1 MKKIISML
9 VAVAIVAVSQVATAQ
24 NKKFKFVKIAR
35 DTKKEVKKL
44 EKDGWSNLPGDM
56 PIGQQL
62 NNAWAK
68 EGEIDEEGLPKW
80 VVATGEAVAE
90 FQSVAEMQA
99 LELAKLNLVRLLESQ
114 MRSVVETEQG
124 NNRIDPQTA
133 ASISKTMEVAT
144 NKVSKKLSRVMPIVK
159 MQKQVKGKNTQMQ
172 VKIAYN
178 YALARKA
185 ILDEMKLEMQNESE
199 DMRNKYESFLNPE
212 LYKQGEIKNSTGEN
226 SK

>member
-68 EGEIDEEGLPKW
+68 EGGIDEEGLPKW